1 MAYANAILL
10 PEESHL
16 QSLFTAG
23 PTMILAL
30 AIRLHWKKWRDT
42 LDDSGSVSK
51 DADQRFMDK
60 LQRWTD
66 TLVDG
71 TFSPAQVMF
80 RSALEAL
87 SVMLMYLIPVYVTL
101 QFSAARQSSAEVTW
115 SGVLL
120 RYVCVALLTF
130 LFVHLRSTNRIAARI
145 FQEELRALK
154 SLSTPLST

>member
-1 MAYANAILL
+1 
-10 PEESHL
+10 
-16 QSLFTAG
+16 
-23 PTMILAL
+23 
-30 AIRLHWKKWRDT
+30 
-42 LDDSGSVSK
+42 
-51 DADQRFMDK
+51 
-60 LQRWTD
+60 
-66 TLVDG
+66 
-71 TFSPAQVMF
+71 
-80 RSALEAL
+80 
-87 SVMLMYLIPVYVTL
+87 MLMYLIPVYVTL

>member
-10 PEESHL
+10 PEDSHL

-51 DADQRFMDK
+51 DADQRFMDN

-101 QFSAARQSSAEVTW
+101 QFSAARQSSPP
-115 SGVLL
+115 
-120 RYVCVALLTF
+120 R
-130 LFVHLRSTNRIAARI
+130 
-145 FQEELRALK
+145 
-154 SLSTPLST
+154 